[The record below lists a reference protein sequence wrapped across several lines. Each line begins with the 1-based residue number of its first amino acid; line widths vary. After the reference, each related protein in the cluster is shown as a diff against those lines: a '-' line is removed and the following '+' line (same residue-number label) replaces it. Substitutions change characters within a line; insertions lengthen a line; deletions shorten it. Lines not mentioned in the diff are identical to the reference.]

1 MSPAA
6 SSEEVK
12 IRDQE
17 VREEVLEEG
26 GNVEGYVWRGTQ
38 TECMHTLL
46 SDVTSDGDMEEEGES
61 EEKSEDSFIKNLL
74 LHVNMDR

>member
-1 MSPAA
+1 MSPAT

-12 IRDQE
+12 TRDQE

-38 TECMHTLL
+38 TECMHTPL
-46 SDVTSDGDMEEEGES
+46 SDVTSGGDMEEEGES